1 MKKKWRGRLGSSGTS
16 AAARVR
22 RERAAL
28 SYRSSLN
35 SCMSN
40 WSGFGSVN
48 CEPSA
53 SWPGRIGDIC
63 SIKSTRAA
71 RIRDRRTSLSAMISA
86 CSRFAGSAPLPQ
98 ITVAIWSTSALSAGS
113 RRIVAA
119 RPCRRALRR
128 TRVLPA
134 GVRGPV
140 PRCELPRLAAILR
153 SDAISRSLT
162 VAARLQQA
170 SVCPSCLQPSWW
182 PLAAAVRRGIQVA
195 RESCPAEVQ
204 QTQGA
209 YRGLDNGSSQLRP

>member
-1 MKKKWRGRLGSSGTS
+1 MAR

-86 CSRFAGSAPLPQ
+86 CSRFAGSASLPQ
-98 ITVAIWSTSALSAGS
+98 IIVATRSTSAFSAGS
-113 RRIVAA
+113 RRLVAA
-119 RPCRRALRR
+119 RPCRRALRL
-128 TRVLPA
+128 TRVFA
-134 GVRGPV
+134 AAVRGPV
-140 PRCELPRLAAILR
+140 LRCELRRLAAICR
-153 SDAISRSLT
+153 SDAMARPLAVADQAAASLGLSKLPSTILAASRRRCATWNSSCARILSRRSSADARSLST
-162 VAARLQQA
+162 
-170 SVCPSCLQPSWW
+170 
-182 PLAAAVRRGIQVA
+182 G
-195 RESCPAEVQ
+195 
-204 QTQGA
+204 
-209 YRGLDNGSSQLRP
+209 

>member
-1 MKKKWRGRLGSSGTS
+1 MAR

-86 CSRFAGSAPLPQ
+86 CSRSIGSAPLPH
-98 ITVAIWSTSALSAGS
+98 IAVASWSISALSAGS

-128 TRVLPA
+128 TCVFPA
-134 GVRGPV
+134 AVRGPV
-140 PRCELPRLAAILR
+140 LRCELRRLAAIWRL
-153 SDAISRSLT
+153 DAMARPLAVADQAAASLGLWKLPSTISAASRSRCATWNSTCAKILSRRSS
-162 VAARLQQA
+162 ADARSL
-170 SVCPSCLQPSWW
+170 S
-182 PLAAAVRRGIQVA
+182 R
-195 RESCPAEVQ
+195 
-204 QTQGA
+204 T
-209 YRGLDNGSSQLRP
+209 